1 METNIITIEQMM
13 KDAKHITSIEI
24 ASLVGKPHN
33 DVLKAIRKMEP
44 AWVQEHQGNFSQ
56 MQIQEALPNGGYR
69 MRPCFVLTKTECL
82 FVATKFNDVARARLV
97 LRWEEL
103 ERGNVRTQGTGT
115 TVPCEHST
123 GGSQIPADAPTR
135 SLSPCA
141 SPKLLMTEREIVMK
155 GDEIRKEQIEKENA
169 PADGCLTISEIAEL
183 LKTSVKDL
191 NQFLVKQDIQFR
203 RDGRYYL
210 TPKYEGSGFA
220 QERAFHYFSLEGEKK
235 ERIYLVWTPLG
246 VEFIRHLYF
255 MNN

>member
-33 DVLKAIRKMEP
+33 DVLKAIRKMES

-69 MRPCFVLTKTECL
+69 MRPCFLLTKTESL
-82 FVATKFNDVARARLV
+82 FIATKFNDVARARLV

-103 ERGNVRTQGTGT
+103 ERGKRREESGKRNDQR
-115 TVPCEHST
+115 
-123 GGSQIPADAPTR
+123 
-135 SLSPCA
+135 
-141 SPKLLMTEREIVMK
+141 LLETEREIVLK

-203 RDGRYYL
+203 RNGRYYL

-246 VEFIRHLYF
+246 VEFIRHLYY

>member
-33 DVLKAIRKMEP
+33 DVLKAIRKMES

-103 ERGNVRTQGTGT
+103 ERGKRREESGKRNDQR
-115 TVPCEHST
+115 
-123 GGSQIPADAPTR
+123 
-135 SLSPCA
+135 
-141 SPKLLMTEREIVMK
+141 LLETEKEIVMK

>member
-1 METNIITIEQMM
+1 M
-13 KDAKHITSIEI
+13 
-24 ASLVGKPHN
+24 
-33 DVLKAIRKMEP
+33 
-44 AWVQEHQGNFSQ
+44 
-56 MQIQEALPNGGYR
+56 
-69 MRPCFVLTKTECL
+69 
-82 FVATKFNDVARARLV
+82 
-97 LRWEEL
+97 
-103 ERGNVRTQGTGT
+103 
-115 TVPCEHST
+115 PCEHST
-123 GGSQIPADAPTR
+123 GGSQ
-135 SLSPCA
+135 SPCA

-246 VEFIRHLYF
+246 VEFIRHLYY

>member
-33 DVLKAIRKMEP
+33 DVLKAIRKMES

-69 MRPCFVLTKTECL
+69 MRPCFLLTKTESL
-82 FVATKFNDVARARLV
+82 FIATKFNDVARARLV

-103 ERGNVRTQGTGT
+103 ERGKRREESGKRNDQR
-115 TVPCEHST
+115 
-123 GGSQIPADAPTR
+123 
-135 SLSPCA
+135 
-141 SPKLLMTEREIVMK
+141 LLETEKEIVKK

>member
-1 METNIITIEQMM
+1 METGITKLFNENGEQIITSLDI
-13 KDAKHITSIEI
+13 AKLT
-24 ASLVGKPHN
+24 GKEHRN
-33 DVLKAIRKMEP
+33 VLRDIRNMEP
-44 AWVQEHQGNFSQ
+44 AWEKLHQLKFEQ
-56 MQIQEALPNGGYR
+56 MQIRENLPNNGYR
-69 MRPCFVLTKTECL
+69 LRTVYALTKLECL
-82 FVATKFNDVARARLV
+82 YIATKYDDVSRARLV

-103 ERGNVRTQGTGT
+103 EKEDVRRKKEE
-115 TVPCEHST
+115 VS
-123 GGSQIPADAPTR
+123 
-135 SLSPCA
+135 A

>member
-33 DVLKAIRKMEP
+33 DVLKAIRKMES

-69 MRPCFVLTKTECL
+69 MRPCFVLTKTESL
-82 FVATKFNDVARARLV
+82 FIATKFNDVARARLV

-103 ERGNVRTQGTGT
+103 ERGKRREERGKRNDQR
-115 TVPCEHST
+115 
-123 GGSQIPADAPTR
+123 
-135 SLSPCA
+135 
-141 SPKLLMTEREIVMK
+141 LLETEREIVMK

-235 ERIYLVWTPLG
+235 ERIYLVWTALG
-246 VEFIRHLYF
+246 VEFIRPLYY